1 MTDEI
6 LSETI
11 DGDEEYFDTSSVF
24 TVDQFGVIR
33 VNQLV
38 SFGYY
43 RYFQFTVRLLF
54 HVTMW

>member
-11 DGDEEYFDTSSVF
+11 DGDEEYFDTDSVF

-54 HVTMW
+54 HVMV